1 MDQIDKKMLV
11 VLWANCRISFRKLG
25 SILGL
30 SGPSAK
36 RRVDRLLESGT
47 IYDFYVV
54 LSEAMI
60 DMKRALVL
68 VRTASSISVEKITTA
83 LARHQ
88 GIFRILSLL
97 NGNFLVV
104 SMYPEEEGYHKME
117 SFIKSLNGVID
128 VKFFP
133 IYRSENCVQKGRKVA
148 LTVIQKKVL
157 SCLVTDARISSNEI
171 ARRIGV
177 STRRVE
183 DAIEQM
189 QKNRNVIFSVRWKSN
204 LERSISFMLRIT
216 YAGSEIDVMSFNDFI
231 AKKFPSEFWYSYLP
245 ETESVIFSVFLVDSI
260 SDAYRITELA
270 KEMDFVESVE
280 TLISYSAT
288 TLDPPTRVELIKLL
302 QQDGL
307 LLDYPMRSTS
317 EIDLIV

>member
-1 MDQIDKKMLV
+1 
-11 VLWANCRISFRKLG
+11 
-25 SILGL
+25 
-30 SGPSAK
+30 
-36 RRVDRLLESGT
+36 
-47 IYDFYVV
+47 
-54 LSEAMI
+54 MI